1 MSKHVSE
8 IQIPNGYYQLW
19 LRYLSAQGKIPEQ
32 LGFSPAQ
39 LQQLQHVLALPMDTQ
54 SSYQFFNDIIQH
66 SIQFLDCPTL
76 VLNWHVIFSLN
87 ILACLAIWHRVVT
100 VLQKPF
106 NI

>member
-1 MSKHVSE
+1 MMHVKMSKHMSE

-19 LRYLSAQGKIPEQ
+19 LRYLSAQGRVPEQ

-66 SIQFLDCPTL
+66 SIQPEFDEIHLT
-76 VLNWHVIFSLN
+76 F
-87 ILACLAIWHRVVT
+87 
-100 VLQKPF
+100 
-106 NI
+106 